1 MGRIVVS
8 MLVAFY
14 SENLSLNPDAVNLKL
29 LECYSQGIRKSSVSC
44 TKDIQT
50 ISLHQ
55 CDQMARFSF
64 NIWLFTTIKN
74 SPMTKIFPK
83 LGSKV
88 CQSLNEPLK
97 FTQIYKKCQIGSISP
112 NLVTLV
118 SINITKIY

>member
-14 SENLSLNPDAVNLKL
+14 SENLNLNPDAVNLKL

-55 CDQMARFSF
+55 CDQMA
-64 NIWLFTTIKN
+64 ILFLSIFGYLQQL
-74 SPMTKIFPK
+74 KI
-83 LGSKV
+83 
-88 CQSLNEPLK
+88 PL
-97 FTQIYKKCQIGSISP
+97 
-112 NLVTLV
+112 
-118 SINITKIY
+118 